1 MEQFVKNQI
10 LSYNNKKYDIKDFE
24 KSKNDLFVV
33 KIKNNKLKYTDDT
46 NYLDRP
52 RRIINILE
60 MLLLEYVVTDTVLL
74 INLHDGY
81 NWKYD
86 LPVFNFGVPDGKPGL
101 IFVNFDIL
109 EFIINK
115 NTIKNYDEIKKMCKK
130 YEPEEIINDI
140 YFKGG
145 DTSIKRTQIREKLST
160 EKLPIHVI
168 ANKDYSEEIYM
179 LKNHKYVLDLSG
191 VKPQSLRFKFLILM
205 SRVIFR
211 ISFYNPEI
219 GETSY
224 WKQYYD
230 YILNDEEDYVHL
242 KYELNYDKK
251 IDDKLYKT
259 IKSDILKVYNYLEEN
274 PKSYDKIVE
283 NLNKRIKKINIKSSL
298 KYLHC
303 LIESY
308 TKNLLL

>member
-10 LSYNNKKYDIKDFE
+10 LSYNNKKYNIKDFD
-24 KSKNDLFVV
+24 KNNNDLFLV
-33 KIKNNKLKYTDDT
+33 KIKNNKLKYAANS
-46 NYLDRP
+46 NYLGRP
-52 RRIINILE
+52 MRIINILK
-60 MLLLEYVVTDTVLL
+60 MLLLEYTITDTVLL
-74 INLHDGY
+74 INLYDGY

-86 LPVFNFGVPDGKPGL
+86 LPVFNFAVPDGKPGL
-101 IFVNFDIL
+101 IFLNFDIL
-109 EFIINK
+109 EFLINK
-115 NTIKNYDEIKKMCKK
+115 DTIKNYDEIKKICNK
-130 YEPEEIINDI
+130 YEPKEIINDV

-145 DTSIKRTQIREKLST
+145 NSSIKRSKIRERLST

-179 LKNHKYVLDLSG
+179 IKNHKYVLDLAG
-191 VKPQSLRFKFLILM
+191 VKPWSIRFKFLILM

-230 YILNDEEDYVHL
+230 YILNDKEDYIHL
-242 KYELNYDKK
+242 KYKLNYDKK
-251 IDDKLYKT
+251 INDKLYKS
-259 IKSDILKVYNYLEEN
+259 IKIDILKIYNYLEKN
-274 PKSYDKIVE
+274 PKLYDKYVE
-283 NLNKRIKKINIKSSL
+283 NLNKKTEKINIKSAL